1 MYEIEDDQST
11 AEVIVEDVDPVG
23 LFTESLLGLSDVLSD
38 ATGGTPVTHEVLLG
52 PAEMEGLLEAWLREL
67 LRLAEEDGF
76 VPERL
81 DKERLESTTFSA
93 RIAGV
98 RGVPREEIRAVR
110 FRALETKRLDD
121 GAWAAKA
128 TLEYVND

>member
-1 MYEIEDDQST
+1 MYEIEEHGST
-11 AEVIVEDVDPVG
+11 VEVIVEDVDPAG
-23 LFTESLLGLSDVLSD
+23 LFIESLLGLSDVLSGT
-38 ATGGTPVTHEVLLG
+38 TGGTPVTHEVLLG
-52 PAEMEGLLEAWLREL
+52 PADVEGLLEAWLAEL
-67 LRLAEEDGF
+67 LRLADEDGF

-110 FRALETKRLDD
+110 LRGVETKRLDD
-121 GAWAAKA
+121 GAWAAR
-128 TLEYVND
+128 TTMEVG

>member
-1 MYEIEDDQST
+1 MYEIEDHDST
-11 AEVIVEDVDPVG
+11 VEIIVEDVDPTG
-23 LFTESLLGLSDVLSD
+23 LFTESLLALSDVLSE

-52 PAEMEGLLEAWLREL
+52 PGEIETLLESWLQEL
-67 LRLAEEDGF
+67 IRLAEEDGF
-76 VPERL
+76 IPDRL

-98 RGVPREEIRAVR
+98 RGIPREEIRGIR
-110 FRALETKRLDD
+110 FRGLEAKRLDD

-128 TLEYVND
+128 TLEVG